1 MSLDQ
6 ILRDIQTD
14 PNFMKHLDLI
24 NSEGTI
30 LRVERVWGIREA
42 LFFNFKDDKFRIE
55 ITRPEIH
62 DFLSGKTTI
71 SDPQGETY
79 SIQKY
84 TDGCIVYKPE
94 QLEEFL
100 K

>member
-6 ILRDIQTD
+6 ILRDIYNDLTT
-14 PNFMKHLDLI
+14 MKHLDLI

-62 DFLSGKTTI
+62 DFLSGNTTI
-71 SDPQGETY
+71 SDPQGKTY
-79 SIQKY
+79 NIKKY
-84 TDGCIVYKPE
+84 RDCIVYKQKE
-94 QLEEFL
+94 LDEFL

>member
-6 ILRDIQTD
+6 ILRDIYNDLTT
-14 PNFMKHLDLI
+14 MKHLDLI

>member
-30 LRVERVWGIREA
+30 LRVERRYGIQDSF
-42 LFFNFKDDKFRIE
+42 FFNFKDDKFRIS

-62 DFLSGKTTI
+62 DFLSGITTI
-71 SDPQGETY
+71 SDPQGKTY
-79 SIQKY
+79 NIKKY
-84 TDGCIVYKPE
+84 RDCIVYKQAE
-94 QLEEFL
+94 LDEFL

>member
-30 LRVERVWGIREA
+30 LRVERVSGISDSF
-42 LFFNFKDDKFRIE
+42 FFNFKDDKFRIP
-55 ITRPEIH
+55 ITREEIH

-71 SDPQGETY
+71 SDPQGKTY
-79 SIQKY
+79 NIKKY
-84 TDGCIVYKPE
+84 KDCIVYK
-94 QLEEFL
+94 QEELDAFL